1 MIFMG
6 AHRNIPRYFKA
17 LKTEASSQELRKVL
31 LPFLVGI
38 FLYSILGGLLFFTLG
53 KAEAHLWFN
62 SFHHSWADVFFR
74 YFTETANGIIPL
86 VVVHLLLFVRY
97 SWALGFGLST
107 LIMGVLVQWL
117 KRGVFDLPRPAGF
130 FEQGILRT
138 IEGVEY
144 AQRFSF
150 PSGHSA
156 TAFCMFLFFA
166 LLVRKSWATWIFV
179 SWALLAAYSRVYI
192 SMHFIEDTIVGA
204 WIGMI
209 TAFLGYHFVVRW
221 ADSHPTSKLNG
232 KLWPTSKK

>member
-1 MIFMG
+1 M
-6 AHRNIPRYFKA
+6 A
-17 LKTEASSQELRKVL
+17 LKTPASNQKIRKVL
-31 LPFLVGI
+31 VPFMAGI
-38 FLYSILGGLLFFTLG
+38 SLYSIFGGYLFLTLG
-53 KAEAHLWFN
+53 KAQAHLWFH
-62 SFHHSWADVFFR
+62 SFHHPWGDVFFR

-97 SWALGFGLST
+97 SWALGFGLSA
-107 LIMGVLVQWL
+107 LSMGILVQWL
-117 KRGVFDLPRPAGF
+117 KRSVFDLPRPAGF

-156 TAFCMFLFFA
+156 TAFCMLLFLA
-166 LLVRKSWATWIFV
+166 LVVRKPWVTWVCIV
-179 SWALLAAYSRVYI
+179 WALLAAYSRVYI

-209 TAFLGYHFVVRW
+209 TAFLGYYYIVRW
-221 ADSHPTSKLNG
+221 ADTHPTSKLNG
-232 KLWPTSKK
+232 KIWPSAKK